1 MDKRKLNW
9 ITMSFVVLM
18 VLVIGLMLRN
28 TLRRSSHIT
37 LPDTGS
43 ETEQSLTGPELDEAL
58 SVVEIEP
65 ETVQAAIATLSR
77 PESYQRII
85 SVEHLW
91 SSGSGGYQAVVS
103 ACEGWTR
110 TDRTMPDGQVR
121 HSVTNGEKTYIWYNH
136 ETDVYEAPAG
146 EITADHEQMIPTYEE
161 ILELPTETIAASD
174 YRTVSGIP
182 CIYVETTEADDGY
195 TIRYWVSV
203 ESGLLVASEKLLNGG
218 AVYRMG
224 APEVNQ
230 TEPDAALFVLPD
242 GRNLL

>member
-18 VLVIGLMLRN
+18 VLVIGLMLSN

-37 LPDTGS
+37 LPDAGA
-43 ETEQSLTGPELDEAL
+43 ETEQSLTGPEQDEAL
-58 SVVEIEP
+58 SVVEITP
-65 ETVQAAIATLSR
+65 DTVQAAIATLSR
-77 PESYQRII
+77 PESYQRFV

-91 SSGSGGYQAVVS
+91 SSGSGGYQMAVSV
-103 ACEGWTR
+103 CGGWTR
-110 TDRTMPDGQVR
+110 MDRTMPDGQLR
-121 HSVTNGEKTYIWYNH
+121 HALTNGGRTYIWYND

-182 CIYVETTEADDGY
+182 CIYVETAEAEDGY
-195 TIRYWVSV
+195 TLRYWVSV
-203 ESGLLVASEKLLNGG
+203 ESGLLVAAEKLLNGG
-218 AVYRMG
+218 TVYRMG

-230 TEPDAALFVLPD
+230 TEPSAELFVLPD
-242 GRNLL
+242 GRDLL